1 MTVYEVSIDIDV
13 ELAADYRAWLAQHVH
28 ELLTLPGF
36 TSARVFEVEAETAD
50 PERVGLVVQYRL
62 SSHEALVRYLAD
74 HAPAMRAK
82 ADAHFLGR
90 YSAKRRVLNPLC
102 EILAEDQQSQD

>member
-1 MTVYEVSIDIDV
+1 MTVYEVSIEIDL
-13 ELAADYRAWLAQHVH
+13 ELAADYRGWLAGHVR
-28 ELLTLPGF
+28 ELLALPGF
-36 TSARVFEVEAETAD
+36 VSAQVFEVEAETD
-50 PERVGLVVQYRL
+50 KPERVGVVVQYRL

-102 EILAEDQQSQD
+102 EILADES

>member
-1 MTVYEVSIDIDV
+1 LTVYEVSIDIDV
-13 ELAADYRAWLAQHVH
+13 ELAADYRAWLAEHVR

-36 TSARVFEVEAETAD
+36 TSARVFEVEAESAE
-50 PERVGLVVQYRL
+50 PQRVGLVVQYRL

-82 ADAHFLGR
+82 ADAQFLGR

-102 EILAEDQQSQD
+102 EILADDDGE